1 MKTNTTTTTTNI
13 QRLLSAHHDESAAR
27 LKKLQDR
34 LTTLR
39 AENNTTPLV
48 GDAFLE
54 VDLGEVPLKLEK
66 KPTRAA
72 RIIAWL
78 DSIED
83 RPIICGL
90 IAAAI
95 GIIGGWIFGYNI

>member
-1 MKTNTTTTTTNI
+1 MKTKHTTTTTNI

-39 AENNTTPLV
+39 AENNTTPLI

-54 VDLGEVPLKLEK
+54 VDLGEVPLK
-66 KPTRAA
+66 PTPAPLPD
-72 RIIAWL
+72 WMEWV
-78 DSIED
+78 ED
-83 RPIICGL
+83 RPLVCGL

-95 GIIGGWIFGYNI
+95 GIIGGWIFGANI